1 MLGAARLHYRKLLAY
16 GILSVLDLL
25 LTWRLVQASGGQIY
39 ESNPVA
45 SAWLSS
51 YGWQGLILF
60 KASMV
65 VLIGVVV
72 LLISLHRPDY
82 GGRILIFACSVT
94 AAVVLYSFY
103 LSQFVNASDNSN
115 RGEET
120 ANLDGFRTR
129 HQLECRRHDFEYLA
143 LVDRLSDDLS
153 CNRTTLL
160 CAVNELAFWKYGKHP
175 RAFQRAVGDVAVGD
189 RERLALA
196 LLDHMI
202 VAEAAYRRGAEPDLD
217 GLRDQFQTIFGRPL
231 PPEPAQDRVETISL
245 PAGTV
250 AR

>member
-16 GILSVLDLL
+16 FILSVLDLL

-45 SAWLSS
+45 SAWLST
-51 YGWQGLILF
+51 YGWQGLIVF

-65 VLIGVVV
+65 MLIGLVV

-103 LSQFVNASDNSN
+103 LSQFLNTSDSSKG
-115 RGEET
+115 GEES
-120 ANLDGFRTR
+120 AQLEDFRTR
-129 HQLECRRHDFEYLA
+129 RYVECRRHDFEYLE

-153 CNRTTLL
+153 SNRTTLL
-160 CAVNELAFWKYGKHP
+160 GAVNELAFWKYGKHP
-175 RAFQRAVGDVAVGD
+175 
-189 RERLALA
+189 
-196 LLDHMI
+196 
-202 VAEAAYRRGAEPDLD
+202 
-217 GLRDQFQTIFGRPL
+217 
-231 PPEPAQDRVETISL
+231 
-245 PAGTV
+245 
-250 AR
+250 

>member
-1 MLGAARLHYRKLLAY
+1 MLGAARLHYRKLLAF

-51 YGWQGLILF
+51 YGWQGLIVF
-60 KASMV
+60 KACMV
-65 VLIGVVV
+65 MLIGLVVV
-72 LLISLHRPDY
+72 LISLHRPDY

-103 LSQFVNASDNSN
+103 LSQYLNESDRVNH
-115 RGEET
+115 GEES
-120 ANLDGFRTR
+120 AELDGFRTR

-175 RAFQRAVGDVAVGD
+175 RALHGDARNATGD

-196 LLDHMI
+196 LLEHMI
-202 VAEAAYRRGAEPDLD
+202 GTEGTYRHGPEPDLD
-217 GLRDQFQTIFGRPL
+217 GLRGQFQTIFGRPL
-231 PPEPAQDRVETISL
+231 PSELAQDRVQLISL
-245 PAGTV
+245 QAGTV

>member
-1 MLGAARLHYRKLLAY
+1 MLGAARLHYRKLLAF

-45 SAWLSS
+45 SAWLSR

-65 VLIGVVV
+65 MLIGLVV

-103 LSQFVNASDNSN
+103 LSQFVNASDGD

-120 ANLDGFRTR
+120 AQLDGFRTHR
-129 HQLECRRHDFEYLA
+129 ELECRHQDFEYIA
-143 LVDRLSDDLS
+143 LLNRLSYDLS
-153 CNRTTLL
+153 SNRTTLL
-160 CAVNELAFWKYGKHP
+160 CAVNELAYWKYGKHP
-175 RAFQRAVGDVAVGD
+175 RALRPEARYAATGE
-189 RERLALA
+189 REGLALA
-196 LLDHMI
+196 LLDHVI
-202 VAEAAYRRGAEPDLD
+202 GSDASSRHGVEPDLD
-217 GLRDQFQTIFGRPL
+217 GLRDQF
-231 PPEPAQDRVETISL
+231 
-245 PAGTV
+245 
-250 AR
+250 

>member
-25 LTWRLVQASGGQIY
+25 LTWRLVQAS
-39 ESNPVA
+39 
-45 SAWLSS
+45 AWLSTC
-51 YGWQGLILF
+51 GWQGLIVF
-60 KASMV
+60 KACMV
-65 VLIGVVV
+65 MLIGLVV

-103 LSQFVNASDNSN
+103 LSQFVEPSERANSVD
-115 RGEET
+115 GSAE
-120 ANLDGFRTR
+120 LDDFHMRR
-129 HQLECRRHDFEYLA
+129 QLECRRHDFEYIA

-160 CAVNELAFWKYGKHP
+160 GAVNELAFWKYGKHP
-175 RAFQRAVGDVAVGD
+175 RALRSDTRHAAIGD

-196 LLDHMI
+196 LLDH
-202 VAEAAYRRGAEPDLD
+202 VLVVEATYRHGTEPDLD
-217 GLRDQFQTIFGRPL
+217 GLRDQFQTIFGKPL
-231 PPEPAQDRVETISL
+231 PTGLSQARVHSLAL
-245 PAGTV
+245 PADMV

>member
-1 MLGAARLHYRKLLAY
+1 MLGAARLHYRKLLVF

-45 SAWLSS
+45 SAWLST
-51 YGWQGLILF
+51 YGWQGLIVF
-60 KASMV
+60 KACMV
-65 VLIGVVV
+65 MLIGLVVI
-72 LLISLHRPDY
+72 LISLHRPDY

-103 LSQFVNASDNSN
+103 LSQFLNAPDSAN
-115 RGEET
+115 RGQET
-120 ANLDGFRTR
+120 AGLDSRTR
-129 HQLECRRHDFEYLA
+129 RQLECRRHDFEYIA

-160 CAVNELAFWKYGKHP
+160 GAVNELAFWKYGKHP
-175 RAFQRAVGDVAVGD
+175 QVWQQEDRYAALGD

-196 LLDHMI
+196 LLNHMMGT
-202 VAEAAYRRGAEPDLD
+202 ETTYRHGPEPDLD
-217 GLRDQFQTIFGRPL
+217 GLRGQFQAIFGKPVPVQL
-231 PPEPAQDRVETISL
+231 GQARVHMISL
-245 PAGTV
+245 PVGAV

>member
-1 MLGAARLHYRKLLAY
+1 MLGAARLHYRKLLVF

-45 SAWLSS
+45 SAWLST
-51 YGWQGLILF
+51 YGWQGLIVF

-65 VLIGVVV
+65 MLIGLVV

-82 GGRILIFACSVT
+82 GGRILVFACSVT

-103 LSQFVNASDNSN
+103 LSQYLNASDN
-115 RGEET
+115 RAEDT
-120 ANLDGFRTR
+120 AGLDGFRTR
-129 HQLECRRHDFEYLA
+129 HQMECRRHDFEYLT

-175 RAFQRAVGDVAVGD
+175 RALQTGARYAALGD

-196 LLDHMI
+196 LLDHMT
-202 VAEAAYRRGAEPDLD
+202 VAETSYRHGTEPDMD

-231 PPEPAQDRVETISL
+231 PAEQDRVQTL
-245 PAGTV
+245 TPPADAV

>member
-65 VLIGVVV
+65 FLIGVVV
-72 LLISLHRPDY
+72 VLISLHRPDY

-94 AAVVLYSFY
+94 AAVILYSFY
-103 LSQFVNASDNSN
+103 LSQFVNASDAN
-115 RGEET
+115 RGEDT
-120 ANLDGFRTR
+120 ADLEDFRTR
-129 HQLECRRHDFEYLA
+129 HQLECRRHEFEYLA

-160 CAVNELAFWKYGKHP
+160 CAVNELAFWKYGKQP
-175 RAFQRAVGDVAVGD
+175 RALQTEARYAALGD

-202 VAEAAYRRGAEPDLD
+202 DKAPTYRHGAEPDLA
-217 GLRDQFQTIFGRPL
+217 GLRDQFQTIFGRPM
-231 PPEPAQDRVETISL
+231 PAELVPDRVQMIAL
-245 PAGTV
+245 PVGAV
-250 AR
+250 VR

>member
-1 MLGAARLHYRKLLAY
+1 MLGAARLHYRKLLAF

-45 SAWLSS
+45 SAWLSR

-65 VLIGVVV
+65 ILIGVVV
-72 LLISLHRPDY
+72 VLISLHRPDY

-103 LSQFVNASDNSN
+103 LSQFVNASDAN
-115 RGEET
+115 RGEES
-120 ANLDGFRTR
+120 AQLDGVPTH
-129 HQLECRRHDFEYLA
+129 HQLECRRHDFEYIA

-153 CNRTTLL
+153 CNRITLL

-175 RAFQRAVGDVAVGD
+175 HALQMEVRYAAIGD

-196 LLDHMI
+196 LLDHMMDT
-202 VAEAAYRRGAEPDLD
+202 AAAYRHGAEPDLA
-217 GLRDQFQTIFGRPL
+217 GLLEQFQAIFGRPM
-231 PPEPAQDRVETISL
+231 PAELIPDRVQMISL
-245 PAGTV
+245 SAG